1 MFDNEKVK
9 TLNELEMLVYDYILK
24 HRKVVVEMSIRELSA
39 TCHVSTATIVR
50 MCHKLNLSGFSE
62 LKYVI
67 KQKIETDTLYNLD
80 YFYHETSQIDTF
92 LKRVNHENYRKTLEI
107 AIDMIVAANHIIFTG
122 IGTSGILGMYG
133 SRYFMNVGL
142 NCYSLT
148 DAFAP
153 VSPRLQKNTLV
164 IALSVSGETPEVLDQ
179 IKEFKRILAT
189 LRKDIPVYLTPGN
202 HDVGQQP
209 TSASLAGYIDT
220 YGYDCFSF
228 QMNGTCFIGINT
240 QIIWADVKEAEQS
253 QLVWLT
259 KVLENSQKCT
269 HRILFG
275 HHPVFVHSADEAD
288 KYDNFPLAKR
298 NDYLNLFNRFNVS
311 DQFAGH
317 LHYNSNGQHGN
328 FRITGTSAVG
338 MQIGKEKS
346 GLRIVKVYPDKVE
359 STYYPLDEVPAIVE
373 L

>member
-1 MFDNEKVK
+1 MKKTTLFLLGILFSLSISAQTPFYFIQLTDPQFGMIDKNASFDKETALMEKAVK
-9 TLNELEMLVYDYILK
+9 QINKLNPGF
-24 HRKVVVEMSIRELSA
+24 VVVTGDL
-39 TCHVSTATIVR
+39 
-50 MCHKLNLSGFSE
+50 
-62 LKYVI
+62 
-67 KQKIETDTLYNLD
+67 
-80 YFYHETSQIDTF
+80 
-92 LKRVNHENYRKTLEI
+92 VNDGNN
-107 AIDMIVAANHIIFTG
+107 A
-122 IGTSGILGMYG
+122 
-133 SRYFMNVGL
+133 
-142 NCYSLT
+142 
-148 DAFAP
+148 
-153 VSPRLQKNTLV
+153 
-164 IALSVSGETPEVLDQ
+164 DQ

-189 LRKDIPVYLTPGN
+189 LRKDIPVYLIPGN

-240 QIIWADVKEAEQS
+240 QIIWADVKEAEKS

>member
-1 MFDNEKVK
+1 
-9 TLNELEMLVYDYILK
+9 
-24 HRKVVVEMSIRELSA
+24 
-39 TCHVSTATIVR
+39 
-50 MCHKLNLSGFSE
+50 
-62 LKYVI
+62 
-67 KQKIETDTLYNLD
+67 
-80 YFYHETSQIDTF
+80 
-92 LKRVNHENYRKTLEI
+92 
-107 AIDMIVAANHIIFTG
+107 
-122 IGTSGILGMYG
+122 
-133 SRYFMNVGL
+133 
-142 NCYSLT
+142 
-148 DAFAP
+148 
-153 VSPRLQKNTLV
+153 
-164 IALSVSGETPEVLDQ
+164 
-179 IKEFKRILAT
+179 
-189 LRKDIPVYLTPGN
+189 
-202 HDVGQQP
+202 
-209 TSASLAGYIDT
+209 
-220 YGYDCFSF
+220 
-228 QMNGTCFIGINT
+228 MNGTCFIGINT

>member
-1 MFDNEKVK
+1 MKKTTLFLLGILFSLGISAQTPFYFIQLTDPQFGMIDKNASFDKETALMEKAVK
-9 TLNELEMLVYDYILK
+9 QINKLNPGF
-24 HRKVVVEMSIRELSA
+24 VVVTGDL
-39 TCHVSTATIVR
+39 
-50 MCHKLNLSGFSE
+50 
-62 LKYVI
+62 
-67 KQKIETDTLYNLD
+67 
-80 YFYHETSQIDTF
+80 
-92 LKRVNHENYRKTLEI
+92 VNDCNN
-107 AIDMIVAANHIIFTG
+107 A
-122 IGTSGILGMYG
+122 
-133 SRYFMNVGL
+133 
-142 NCYSLT
+142 
-148 DAFAP
+148 
-153 VSPRLQKNTLV
+153 
-164 IALSVSGETPEVLDQ
+164 DQ

-346 GLRIVKVYPDKVE
+346 GLRIVKVYPDKIE